1 MRTAF
6 AQDARFETHLTGPG
20 HPECP
25 QRMRAVRAALAS
37 QAWFDTLI
45 PVAPRVADLTQVEH
59 IHDSR
64 YLRRAEALC
73 GSGAAFID
81 TPDVAVCPRSF
92 DVALLAA
99 GTGLALADAVMSGQV
114 DNGFGLVR
122 PPGHHAEHDAA
133 MGFCLFNNVAIL
145 ARYLQHTHGL
155 EKIAILDWDVHHGNG
170 TQHSFEED
178 PTVFY
183 ASLHQAPYYPG
194 TGAAHETGVGRG
206 RGTTLNCPMPAGA
219 DDAAYERAFM
229 TRVLPAL
236 DQFKPDALV
245 ISAGFDAH
253 TDDPLADVALS
264 TACFGWMTARVL
276 EVAERHAQGRVISML
291 EGGYD
296 LTRLGECVT
305 THLAVLSGQ
314 ASA

>member
-1 MRTAF
+1 MRTAL
-6 AQDARFETHLTGPG
+6 AQDNRFETHLTGPS

-25 QRMRAVRAALAS
+25 QRMRAVRTALES
-37 QAWFDTLI
+37 QVWFDRLI
-45 PVAPRVADLTQVEH
+45 PVAPRVAELTEVER

-92 DVALLAA
+92 EVALLAA
-99 GTGLALADAVMSGQV
+99 GTGLALADAVMSGQA
-114 DNGFGLVR
+114 DNAFGVVR

-194 TGAAHETGVGRG
+194 TGAASDSGVGRG

-229 TRVLPAL
+229 TRILPAL
-236 DQFKPDALV
+236 DHFKPDVMV

-253 TDDPLADVALS
+253 RDDPLADMALS
-264 TACFGWMTARVL
+264 TACFGWMTSRVL
-276 EVAERHAQGRVISML
+276 EVADHHAKGRVISML
-291 EGGYD
+291 EGGYH

-305 THLAVLSGQ
+305 AHLAVLSGQ
-314 ASA
+314 ESA